1 MLKDGRVGAEVLTS
15 LHSEGVA
22 IGERLDTMS
31 GFQEYFGETHN
42 MVRQT
47 VRKFVEREIK
57 PFVEEWEEQGEFPRE
72 LYRKTGEA
80 GILGIGYPEAYG
92 GSDGDIFLKIA
103 CIEELMR
110 CGSAGVVAGL
120 GSLDISIPPILN
132 LGTVEQ
138 KSRFITP
145 VLKGDKI
152 AALGVTE
159 PAAGSDV
166 ANIRTKAVLRGD
178 HYAVSGS
185 KMFITSGARANQL
198 TCAVRTGGEGYPG
211 ISLLVIESDTPG
223 YSVSKKLKKMG
234 WWASDTAQIFF
245 DECQVPVEN
254 LLGKEGQGFYGIMEN
269 FQNERLQLSVMANM
283 TAQLALEESLKY
295 AGEREAFGRPLSGFQ
310 VTRHKL
316 ADMATLVEAS
326 REFVYRIAAK
336 IQVGGKHIKEI
347 CMAKNFACM
356 VSDKVTYD
364 AVQIHGGFGY
374 MREYLVERLFRDNR
388 VLSIGGGTQEIMK
401 EIISEHIL
409 K

>member
-1 MLKDGRVGAEVLTS
+1 
-15 LHSEGVA
+15 
-22 IGERLDTMS
+22 MS

-47 VRKFVEREIK
+47 IRKFVEREIK

-72 LYRKTGEA
+72 LYDKAGEA
-80 GILGIGYPEAYG
+80 GILGIGYPAAYG

-120 GSLDISIPPILN
+120 GSLDISIPPVLN
-132 LGTVEQ
+132 LGTEEQ

-145 VLKGDKI
+145 VLRGDKI

-178 HYAVSGS
+178 HYVVSGS

-295 AGEREAFGRPLSGFQ
+295 VGEREAFGRPLSGFQ

-326 REFVYRIAAK
+326 REFVYRIASK

-347 CMAKNFACM
+347 CMAKNFACI